1 MLAGWKKDELG
12 IGMPYHLLEQVLE
25 GLKATVNPLERNKEK
40 EQIISRME
48 QRGLLGQVHIVMN
61 QNYDDDCYIGG
72 PAGKPGKTE

>member
-48 QRGLLGQVHIVMN
+48 QRGLLGQLHIFMN
-61 QNYDDDCYIGG
+61 KIYFDGCYLGG
-72 PAGKPGKTE
+72 P

>member
-48 QRGLLGQVHIVMN
+48 QRGLLGQLHIIMN
-61 QNYDDDCYIGG
+61 KNYDDDCYICLLY
-72 PAGKPGKTE
+72 TSRCV